1 MVLAIATFRRDVDG
15 RVVFMWRFSS
25 RDVIG
30 FMANHMSNIGALR
43 HCLY

>member
-1 MVLAIATFRRDVDG
+1 MVLAITTLRRDVDG
-15 RVVFMWRFSS
+15 SVVFMRRFSS

-30 FMANHMSNIGALR
+30 FMANHMGNFGALR